1 MPEFYAKEFYIE
13 NFRKIKDR
21 KMKIGKKITVFSG
34 QNGVGKSNVMSLIAS
49 TFGTKE
55 RRRTGGTFQPEFD
68 DFFTITNDE
77 EYLTYKSYLK
87 ICVEGSNEFL
97 EKEQS
102 CKSDNSG
109 SRGVRIIPRQS
120 KYYSQDSISKKE
132 LGRIVKDKYGIG
144 PDARIPTP
152 SIYLSLSRL
161 YPVGETVV
169 TKHNIRGNN
178 NLLTFQADEKFIE
191 WYEEILP
198 NSLNKSGDSSISLI
212 QKEINRSK
220 QTIYGNLKDASPET
234 QSVGQDNIGQI
245 ISALVDFYVL
255 KQLSDNYK
263 GGILCIDEIDASLH
277 PDIQIKMFRLL
288 KQLSNELDLQIF
300 ITTHS
305 LTILKEIVRARNRND
320 EDFVLNYFIDLEMP
334 RINDDWKYEDIK
346 ANLFNQV
353 STFDPEVKIYC
364 EDELTEFIFRE
375 IIAVYQRTKSEQ
387 LPKNNILPVHLGCEQ
402 LKKLPKIDSH
412 FQNVLIVIDGDAK
425 IDNKS
430 GFLYKYIYNEIDET
444 TFTLKEFANNIVSLP
459 TFLAPES
466 YLYYIC
472 HKISNDKEGYRDFW
486 DGLDNNPE
494 AKLYSVSW
502 LQEQLTKLTVT
513 SSTKNDDIKKC
524 GELVNN
530 LKEFVQKSQIINY
543 LSKRE
548 NDDFSLEYTYEKIH
562 DKMKM
567 LYSKLKSDTL

>member
-55 RRRTGGTFQPEFD
+55 KRRTGGTFQPEFD

-87 ICVEGSNEFL
+87 ICVEGSDEFL

-109 SRGVRIIPRQS
+109 SRGIRIIPRQS
-120 KYYSQDSISKKE
+120 KHYSQESISKKE
-132 LGRIVKDKYGIG
+132 LGRAVKDKYGIG

-161 YPVGETVV
+161 YPVGETVI

-191 WYEEILP
+191 WYEQILP
-198 NSLNKSGDSSISLI
+198 NSLDKSGDNSISLI
-212 QKEINRSK
+212 QKEINNSK
-220 QTIYGNLKDASPET
+220 QTIYGNLKDSSPET

-255 KQLSDNYK
+255 KQLNDNYK
-263 GGILCIDEIDASLH
+263 GGILCIDEMDASLH

-288 KQLSNELDLQIF
+288 KQLSDELDLQIF

-305 LTILKEIVRARNRND
+305 LTILKEIIRARNKNN
-320 EDFVLNYFIDLEMP
+320 ENFVLNYFIDLEMP

-346 ANLFNQV
+346 ANLFNKV

-387 LPKNNILPVHLGCEQ
+387 LPKNDILPVHLGCEQ
-402 LKKLPKIDSH
+402 LKKLPEIDSH

-425 IDNKS
+425 IDNKP
-430 GFLYKYIYNEIDET
+430 GFLYKYIYNEVNEA
-444 TFTLKEFANNIVSLP
+444 TFNLKKLANNIVSLP

-466 YLYYIC
+466 FLYYVC
-472 HKISNDKEGYRDFW
+472 YKVSNDKEVYRDFW

-502 LQEQLTKLTVT
+502 LQEQLTNLEVT
-513 SSTKNDDIKKC
+513 STTKNDDVKKY
-524 GELVNN
+524 GELINN

-543 LSKRE
+543 LAKRD
-548 NDDFSLEYTYEKIH
+548 NDDFGLECTYEKIH
-562 DKMKM
+562 DKMQR

>member
-198 NSLNKSGDSSISLI
+198 NSLDKSGDSSISLI

-305 LTILKEIVRARNRND
+305 LTILK
-320 EDFVLNYFIDLEMP
+320 
-334 RINDDWKYEDIK
+334 K
-346 ANLFNQV
+346 
-353 STFDPEVKIYC
+353 
-364 EDELTEFIFRE
+364 
-375 IIAVYQRTKSEQ
+375 
-387 LPKNNILPVHLGCEQ
+387 
-402 LKKLPKIDSH
+402 
-412 FQNVLIVIDGDAK
+412 
-425 IDNKS
+425 
-430 GFLYKYIYNEIDET
+430 
-444 TFTLKEFANNIVSLP
+444 
-459 TFLAPES
+459 
-466 YLYYIC
+466 
-472 HKISNDKEGYRDFW
+472 
-486 DGLDNNPE
+486 
-494 AKLYSVSW
+494 
-502 LQEQLTKLTVT
+502 
-513 SSTKNDDIKKC
+513 
-524 GELVNN
+524 
-530 LKEFVQKSQIINY
+530 
-543 LSKRE
+543 
-548 NDDFSLEYTYEKIH
+548 
-562 DKMKM
+562 
-567 LYSKLKSDTL
+567 